1 MDDWGYPPIS
11 GTLHIYIS
19 IYIYIESGI
28 IVDCGYDYM
37 ILYDYRNGYYVKW
50 EDPESNAMR
59 GRFLRI
65 ALV

>member
-1 MDDWGYPPIS
+1 
-11 GTLHIYIS
+11 
-19 IYIYIESGI
+19 
-28 IVDCGYDYM
+28 M